1 MSKRVFDNRELS
13 WLKFNERVL
22 EEATDENVPL
32 LERLMFESIYSSN
45 LDEFFMVRV
54 GSLYDSSLVDDEDK
68 DNKTNMRPSEQL
80 SAIFSRVREL
90 GAVRDESF
98 ELLIKELKQ
107 KGIHHKSVKNLNSL
121 EAEFI
126 EGYYS
131 YEIKPFINA
140 NIIDKRHPF
149 PFLVNKHIYVIT
161 RLSAKGSR
169 SLGMIS
175 CTDKFKRVV
184 FLPDDGTGEISFV
197 LAEDII
203 SHYASQIF
211 ENYKIEEKALMRI
224 TRNADIDVDE
234 SYDSELDFRQNMSVV
249 ISKRKRLCPVRL
261 QFSKQVSDTLTDA
274 LCERLELAKKQVFTE
289 KAPLDMSYVGDI
301 FEKASDRKSL
311 FFEKFS
317 PQRSPMI
324 DPERPM
330 IEQIDERDLFL
341 SYPYES
347 IDPFIRLLTEASE
360 DKQVVSIKMTLYR
373 VAKNSKVVKALCKA
387 SDNGKEVMVLVELRA
402 RFDEENNI
410 GWSKALE
417 ESGCHVI
424 YGPPG
429 MKVHSKLCLITRNI
443 GGEAKYTVQIGTG
456 NYNEKTAKLY
466 TDFCLMT
473 SNTDIASDAAEV
485 FRTLC
490 IGELVEQTKTLW
502 VAPKC
507 LQNKVLDAMDN
518 EIALAKAGGN
528 GYVGAKL
535 NSLTDKVIID
545 KLIECSQAGVKVE
558 LVIRGISCLIAGVEG
573 VTERIHI
580 RSIVG
585 RFLEHSR
592 IYIFGAG
599 VRKQVYISSADYM
612 TRNTTRRVE
621 VAAPILDEQ
630 IKQRVLEYFDIQLH
644 DNVKARVMNSSG
656 IYTRAFDSEAKCCSQ
671 EKFIAMAYENA
682 PEKQTAPPK
691 AQPVQ
696 QAPEQKP
703 AEQPPE
709 QKHEQPVQEQQ
720 EQQKPEPASEQQEEQ
735 PSVTGQTAVQA
746 QPEQESVP
754 EQQVQQTIPA
764 EPQQPVMQT
773 VTQPEPTPVQPV
785 PTVQPVQPPVQYA
798 QPIEPV
804 QPVQQPEKKGFWA
817 RIKAFFSG
825 KK

>member
-1 MSKRVFDNRELS
+1 MGKKVYDNRELS

-22 EEATDENVPL
+22 EEAQDEKVPL
-32 LERLMFESIYSSN
+32 LERLMFESIYASN

-54 GSLYDSSLVDDEDK
+54 GSLYDASLDDDDEK
-68 DNKTNMRPSEQL
+68 DNKTKLRPSEQL

-98 ELLIKELKQ
+98 ETLTKELKQ
-107 KGIHHKSVKNLNSL
+107 KGIHHKSVKNLNAA

-126 EGYYS
+126 EGYYA

-149 PFLVNKHIYVIT
+149 PFLVNKSIYVIT
-161 RLSAKGSR
+161 KLSAKGSK
-169 SLGMIS
+169 SLGIIS

-184 FLPDDGTGEISFV
+184 FLPNDEGSGISYV
-197 LAEDII
+197 LVEDII
-203 SHYASQIF
+203 SHYAQEIF

-234 SYDSELDFRQNMSVV
+234 SYDSELDFRQNVSVA
-249 ISKRKRLCPVRL
+249 ISKRKRLCPVRMQL
-261 QFSKQVSDTLTDA
+261 SKQLSEEIKDI
-274 LCERLELAKKQVFTE
+274 LCERLDLAKKQVFVE
-289 KAPLDMSYVGDI
+289 KAPLDLSYVGDI
-301 FEKASDRKSL
+301 FDKASDKKKM
-311 FFEKFS
+311 FFEKFE
-317 PQRSPMI
+317 PQRSPFV
-324 DPERPM
+324 DADRPM
-330 IEQIDERDLFL
+330 IEQIDEHDLFL

-347 IDPFIRLLTEASE
+347 IDPFIRLLGEAAE

-373 VAKNSKVVKALCKA
+373 VAKNSKVVRALCKA
-387 SDNGKEVMVLVELRA
+387 SENGKEVVVLVELRA

-424 YGPPG
+424 YGPPK
-429 MKVHSKLCLITRNI
+429 MKVHSKLCLITRNVD
-443 GGEAKYTVQIGTG
+443 GEAKYTVQVGTG

-473 SNTDIASDAAEV
+473 SNSDIAKDAAEV
-485 FRTLC
+485 FRALC
-490 IGELVEQTKTLW
+490 IGSLVEDAKTLL

-507 LQNKVLDAMDN
+507 LQNKVLEFMDN
-518 EIALAKAGGN
+518 EIALAKAGGD

-558 LVIRGISCLIAGVEG
+558 LVIRGISCLIAGVKD
-573 VTERIHI
+573 VTDNIHI

-621 VAAPILDEQ
+621 VGVPILDAQ

-644 DNVKARVMNSSG
+644 DNVKARVMNSDG
-656 IYTRAFDSEAKCCSQ
+656 IYERAVDSSAKCCSQ
-671 EKFIAMAYENA
+671 EKFIAMAYEAA
-682 PEKQTAPPK
+682 PQAVT

-696 QAPEQKP
+696 TVQVPEPQPVQTPEPAAEAKQPEPQEKPKPATEPEPQPVQTAEPVQAPEPQQAP
-703 AEQPPE
+703 AAEQVVQTPPAPQKAAEPPVE
-709 QKHEQPVQEQQ
+709 Q
-720 EQQKPEPASEQQEEQ
+720 
-735 PSVTGQTAVQA
+735 AVQPP
-746 QPEQESVP
+746 QP
-754 EQQVQQTIPA
+754 A
-764 EPQQPVMQT
+764 A
-773 VTQPEPTPVQPV
+773 
-785 PTVQPVQPPVQYA
+785 PVQYA
-798 QPIEPV
+798 QPIDPLPIP
-804 QPVQQPEKKGFWA
+804 QPQPEKKGLWA
-817 RIKAFFSG
+817 RIKAFFSF

>member
-1 MSKRVFDNRELS
+1 MGKKVYDNRELS

-22 EEATDENVPL
+22 EEAQDERVPL
-32 LERLMFESIYSSN
+32 LERLMFESIYASN

-54 GSLYDSSLVDDEDK
+54 GSLYDASLDDDDQK
-68 DNKTNMRPSEQL
+68 DNKTKLRPSEQL

-98 ELLIKELKQ
+98 QKLIKELSL
-107 KGIHHKSVKNLNSL
+107 KGIHHKSVKNLTRL

-126 EGYYS
+126 EGYYA

-149 PFLVNKHIYVIT
+149 PFLVNKSIYVIT
-161 RLSAKGSR
+161 KLSAKGSK

-184 FLPDDGTGEISFV
+184 FLPNDEGSDISYV
-197 LAEDII
+197 LVEDII
-203 SHYASQIF
+203 SHYAQEIF

-234 SYDSELDFRQNMSVV
+234 SYDSELDFRQNVSVA
-249 ISKRKRLCPVRL
+249 ISKRKRLCPVRMQL
-261 QFSKQVSDTLTDA
+261 SKQISDEMTDV
-274 LCERLELAKKQVFTE
+274 LCERLELAKKQVFVE
-289 KAPLDMSYVGDI
+289 KAPLDLSYVGDV
-301 FEKASDRKSL
+301 FDKASDKKSM
-311 FFEKFS
+311 FFEKFE
-317 PQRSPMI
+317 PQRSPDI
-324 DPERPM
+324 DPDRPM
-330 IEQIDERDLFL
+330 IEQIDEHDLFL

-347 IDPFIRLLTEASE
+347 IDPFIRLLGEAAE

-373 VAKNSKVVKALCKA
+373 VAKNSKVVRALCKA
-387 SDNGKEVMVLVELRA
+387 SENGKEVVVLVELRA

-424 YGPPG
+424 YGPPK
-429 MKVHSKLCLITRNI
+429 MKVHSKLCLITRNVD
-443 GGEAKYTVQIGTG
+443 GEAKYTVQVGTG

-473 SNTDIASDAAEV
+473 SNSDIANDAVDV
-485 FRTLC
+485 FRALSM
-490 IGELVEQTKTLW
+490 GSLVEKARTLL

-507 LQNKVLDAMDN
+507 LQNKVLEFMDN
-518 EIALAKAGGN
+518 EIALAKAGGD

-558 LVIRGISCLIAGVEG
+558 LVIRGISCLVAGVKG
-573 VTERIHI
+573 VSDNIRI

-621 VAAPILDEQ
+621 VGVPILDAQ
-630 IKQRVLEYFDIQLH
+630 IKQRVLEYFDIQLR
-644 DNVKARVMNSSG
+644 DNVKARVMNPDG
-656 IYTRAFDSEAKCCSQ
+656 IYERAADSNAKCSAQ
-671 EKFIAMAYENA
+671 EKFIAMAYEAA
-682 PEKQTAPPK
+682 PTVTEQPAQPEPQPEPVQEAVPQQEPAQEQPTTEAVSEQTVQPQVQSLKPAEP
-691 AQPVQ
+691 PVQ
-696 QAPEQKP
+696 QA
-703 AEQPPE
+703 
-709 QKHEQPVQEQQ
+709 
-720 EQQKPEPASEQQEEQ
+720 
-735 PSVTGQTAVQA
+735 A
-746 QPEQESVP
+746 QP
-754 EQQVQQTIPA
+754 
-764 EPQQPVMQT
+764 
-773 VTQPEPTPVQPV
+773 QPE
-785 PTVQPVQPPVQYA
+785 QYA
-798 QPIEPV
+798 QPVEPPAAP
-804 QPVQQPEKKGFWA
+804 QPQPAKKGLWA
-817 RIKAFFSG
+817 RIKAFFSF

>member
-1 MSKRVFDNRELS
+1 
-13 WLKFNERVL
+13 
-22 EEATDENVPL
+22 EEAQDEKVPL
-32 LERLMFESIYSSN
+32 LERLMFESIYASN

-54 GSLYDSSLVDDEDK
+54 GSLYDASLDDDDEK
-68 DNKTNMRPSEQL
+68 DNKTKLRPSEQL

-98 ELLIKELKQ
+98 ETLTKELKQ
-107 KGIHHKSVKNLNSL
+107 KGIHHKSVKNLNAA

-126 EGYYS
+126 EGYYA

-149 PFLVNKHIYVIT
+149 PFLVNKSIYVIT
-161 RLSAKGSR
+161 KLSAKGSK
-169 SLGMIS
+169 SLGIIS

-184 FLPDDGTGEISFV
+184 FLPNDEGSGISYV
-197 LAEDII
+197 LVEDII
-203 SHYASQIF
+203 SHYAQEIF

-234 SYDSELDFRQNMSVV
+234 SYDSELDFRQNVSVA
-249 ISKRKRLCPVRL
+249 ISKRKRLCPVRMQL
-261 QFSKQVSDTLTDA
+261 SKQLSEEIKDI
-274 LCERLELAKKQVFTE
+274 LCERLDLAKKQVFVE
-289 KAPLDMSYVGDI
+289 KAPLDLSYVGDI
-301 FEKASDRKSL
+301 FDKASDKKKM
-311 FFEKFS
+311 FFEKFE
-317 PQRSPMI
+317 PQRSPFV
-324 DPERPM
+324 DANRPM
-330 IEQIDERDLFL
+330 IEQIDEHDLFL

-347 IDPFIRLLTEASE
+347 IDPFIRLLGEAAE

-373 VAKNSKVVKALCKA
+373 VAKNSKVVRALCKA
-387 SDNGKEVMVLVELRA
+387 SENGKEVVVLVELRA

-424 YGPPG
+424 YGPPK
-429 MKVHSKLCLITRNI
+429 MKVHSKLCLITRNVD
-443 GGEAKYTVQIGTG
+443 GEAKYTVQVGTG

-473 SNTDIASDAAEV
+473 SNSDIAKDVAEV
-485 FRTLC
+485 FRALC
-490 IGELVEQTKTLW
+490 IGSLVEDAKTLL

-507 LQNKVLDAMDN
+507 LQNKVLEFMDN
-518 EIALAKAGGN
+518 EIALAKAGGD

-558 LVIRGISCLIAGVEG
+558 LVIRGISCLIAGVKD
-573 VTERIHI
+573 VTDNIHI

-621 VAAPILDEQ
+621 VGVPILDSQ

-644 DNVKARVMNSSG
+644 DNVKARVMNSDG
-656 IYTRAFDSEAKCCSQ
+656 IYERAVDSSAKCCSQ
-671 EKFIAMAYENA
+671 EKFIAMAYEAA
-682 PEKQTAPPK
+682 PQAVT

-696 QAPEQKP
+696 TVQVPEPQPVQTPEPAAEVKQPEPQEKPKPATEPEPQPVQTAEPVQAPEPQQAPAAEPVVQTPPAPQKA
-703 AEQPPE
+703 AEPPVEQAVQPP
-709 QKHEQPVQEQQ
+709 H
-720 EQQKPEPASEQQEEQ
+720 PA
-735 PSVTGQTAVQA
+735 A
-746 QPEQESVP
+746 
-754 EQQVQQTIPA
+754 
-764 EPQQPVMQT
+764 
-773 VTQPEPTPVQPV
+773 
-785 PTVQPVQPPVQYA
+785 PVQYA
-798 QPIEPV
+798 QPIDPLPIP
-804 QPVQQPEKKGFWA
+804 QPQPEKKGLWA
-817 RIKAFFSG
+817 RIKAFFSF

>member
-1 MSKRVFDNRELS
+1 MGKKVFDNRELS

-22 EEATDENVPL
+22 EEAQDEKVPL

-54 GSLYDSSLVDDEDK
+54 GSLYDASLDDDDQK
-68 DNKTNMRPSEQL
+68 DNKTKLRPSEQL

-90 GAVRDESF
+90 AAVRDESF
-98 ELLIKELKQ
+98 KALIKELSL
-107 KGIHHKSVKNLNSL
+107 KGIHHKSVKDLTRL
-121 EAEFI
+121 EAEFV
-126 EGYYS
+126 EGYYA
-131 YEIKPFINA
+131 YEVKPFINA

-149 PFLVNKHIYVIT
+149 PFLVNKSIYVIT
-161 RLSAKGSR
+161 KLSAKGSK

-184 FLPDDGTGEISFV
+184 FLPNDEGSDISFV
-197 LAEDII
+197 LVEDII
-203 SHYASQIF
+203 SHYAQEIF

-234 SYDSELDFRQNMSVV
+234 SYDSELDFRQNVSVA
-249 ISKRKRLCPVRL
+249 ISKRKRLCPVRMQL
-261 QFSKQVSDTLTDA
+261 SKQISDELTDI
-274 LCERLELAKKQVFTE
+274 LCERLELARKQVFVE
-289 KAPLDMSYVGDI
+289 KAPLDLSYVGDI
-301 FEKASDRKSL
+301 FDKASDKKSM
-311 FFEKFS
+311 FFEKFE
-317 PQRSPMI
+317 PQRSPDI
-324 DPERPM
+324 DPNKPM
-330 IEQIDERDLFL
+330 IAQIDERDLFL

-347 IDPFIRLLTEASE
+347 IDPFIRLLNEAAE
-360 DKQVVSIKMTLYR
+360 DSQVVSIKMTLYR
-373 VAKNSKVVKALCKA
+373 VAKNSKVVRALCKA
-387 SDNGKEVMVLVELRA
+387 SENGKEVVVLVELRA

-424 YGPPG
+424 YGPPK
-429 MKVHSKLCLITRNI
+429 MKVHSKLCLITRNDS
-443 GGEAKYTVQIGTG
+443 GEAKYTVQVGTG

-473 SNTDIASDAAEV
+473 SNSDIANDAVDV
-485 FRTLC
+485 FRALSMGT
-490 IGELVEQTKTLW
+490 LVESARTLL

-507 LQNKVLDAMDN
+507 LQNKVLEFMDN
-518 EIALAKAGGN
+518 EIALAKAGGD

-573 VTERIHI
+573 VSENIRI

-621 VAAPILDEQ
+621 VGVPLLDAK

-644 DNVKARVMNSSG
+644 DNVKARVMNSDG
-656 IYTRAFDSEAKCCSQ
+656 IYERAVNSSAKCSAQ
-671 EKFIAMAYENA
+671 EKFIAMAYEAA
-682 PEKQTAPPK
+682 PAVTEQP

-696 QAPEQKP
+696 PAEPVKP
-703 AEQPPE
+703 AE
-709 QKHEQPVQEQQ
+709 PV
-720 EQQKPEPASEQQEEQ
+720 
-735 PSVTGQTAVQA
+735 
-746 QPEQESVP
+746 
-754 EQQVQQTIPA
+754 
-764 EPQQPVMQT
+764 
-773 VTQPEPTPVQPV
+773 QPEPTPKPAVTITPPVQPEPVKEAV
-785 PTVQPVQPPVQYA
+785 PKQEPAQEQPAEEAVSEQTVQPQVQSLKPTEPPVQQAAQPQPVQYA
-798 QPIEPV
+798 QPIDPPV
-804 QPVQQPEKKGFWA
+804 PPQPQKKGLWA
-817 RIKAFFSG
+817 RIKAFFSR
-825 KK
+825 K